1 MDLPKHVFF
10 EGDIIPFEQA
20 KISVATHAF
29 NYGTAVFGGI
39 RGYWNE
45 EQKKLYLFRPYD
57 HYRRLLNSG
66 RMMNMEV
73 PYDEESLIQLTLELV
88 RKEGWQT
95 DIYIRPLIYK
105 ADLGIGV
112 RLHDLKDDLTIF
124 SLPFAHYIKN
134 DTAAHVTISSWRR
147 IDDNAI
153 PARGKISGA
162 YANSALV
169 KTDAARSGFD
179 EALVLDQN
187 GHVSEGSAMNVFIVR
202 DGKVITPPVTDNILE
217 GITRRTAIELASAE
231 LGLPVL
237 ERTIDRTELFISDE
251 IFLTGSAAQ
260 IVAVT
265 KVDFRPVGMGK
276 MGPVTE
282 KIREWFDSVV
292 RAKVPKY
299 HHWNVEV

>member
-1 MDLPKHVFF
+1 MELPKHVFF
-10 EGDIIPFEQA
+10 EGNIVPFDKA
-20 KISVATHAF
+20 RVSVATHAF

-45 EQKKLYLFRPYD
+45 DEKKLFIFRPYD
-57 HYRRLLNSG
+57 HYHRLLNSG

-88 RKEGWQT
+88 RTESWQT
-95 DIYIRPLIYK
+95 DIYIRPVIYK

-124 SLPFAHYIKN
+124 SLPFRQYIKN
-134 DTAAHVTISSWRR
+134 DTNAHVTISSWRR
-147 IDDNAI
+147 IDDNTI
-153 PARGKISGA
+153 PARGKVSGA
-162 YANSALV
+162 YANSALI
-169 KTDAARSGFD
+169 KTDAARAGFD

-187 GHVSEGSAMNVFIVR
+187 GHVSEGSAMNVFMVR
-202 DGKVITPPVTDNILE
+202 DGVVITPPVTDNILE
-217 GITRRTAIELASAE
+217 GITRKTAIELVNKE

-237 ERTIDRTELFISDE
+237 ERSIDRTELFICDE
-251 IFLTGSAAQ
+251 LFMTGSAAE

-265 KVDFRPVGMGK
+265 KVDYRQVGTGK

-282 KIREWFDSVV
+282 KLREWFGNIV
-292 RAKVPKY
+292 RGKIAKY
-299 HHWNVEV
+299 HHWVVAA